1 MLRPTPPDRLVD
13 AEGRPYFLWDCDVT
27 LADFRRKL
35 TEGDDEDRA
44 YWLGKL
50 MRQAK
55 PDDVFTFA
63 RPEQIAALWPR
74 LQRHLG
80 RTLSMWR
87 WLLETWKLLP

>member
-1 MLRPTPPDRLVD
+1 
-13 AEGRPYFLWDCDVT
+13 
-27 LADFRRKL
+27 
-35 TEGDDEDRA
+35 
-44 YWLGKL
+44 

-63 RPEQIAALWPR
+63 RPEQIAALWPL